1 MILGITGGMGCGKST
16 VSAMIAAAGFRLID
30 SDALIRNHVLKDE
43 KIKAAIAA
51 RWGVRVFAPDG
62 EIDRQA
68 LSRVVF
74 GDESELAALEAIT
87 HRAVYALW
95 RTELRTAPK
104 GRWLIEVPL
113 LYEKGLENWF
123 DFTVCV
129 ASTQVLQYARL
140 EQRGLPRAL
149 AEQRISKQLPL
160 ARKIDRSDFVVWNE
174 GSLDFLQCQVDV
186 MMDALPA
193 DHN

>member
-1 MILGITGGMGCGKST
+1 MILGVTGGMGCGKST
-16 VSAMIAAAGFRLID
+16 VSAIIAAAGFRLID
-30 SDALIRNHVLKDE
+30 SDELIRTRVLKSEPVKALIAAQWGNSVLNKE
-43 KIKAAIAA
+43 
-51 RWGVRVFAPDG
+51 G

-68 LSRVVF
+68 LARIVF
-74 GDESELAALEAIT
+74 DRESELAALEAII
-87 HRAVYALW
+87 HPAVYELW
-95 RTELRTAPK
+95 RLEMKTDPA
-104 GRWLIEVPL
+104 GRWVIEVPL

-129 ASTQVLQYARL
+129 ASTLNLQYARL

-174 GSLDFLQCQVDV
+174 GSLDFLQSQVDV

-193 DHN
+193 DRN